1 MVVFWSPLTTFSP
14 GRRVRPSATSGLSP
28 GTYQTIEQHGALYCP
43 NIPRKNDWT
52 NPAHSPSTECLA
64 WTFREEPSPECR
76 LLDSE
81 EKACTSSYSPSLVDP
96 QDCGQGGETT
106 TTPAMETT
114 SQSGQTGRLVLEQ
127 TWILICIVICFGRV
141 SVIQVNFTVL
151 PGKLKSPY
159 KSMR

>member
-14 GRRVRPSATSGLSP
+14 GRRARPSATSGVSP

-76 LLDSE
+76 LLDSD
-81 EKACTSSYSPSLVDP
+81 EKSCTSSYSPSLVDP

-106 TTPAMETT
+106 TTPATEITTTPVPTTTVTTTTVTTTTTTTLPTTT
-114 SQSGQTGRLVLEQ
+114 SQTVQTGNTQ
-127 TWILICIVICFGRV
+127 DQIT
-141 SVIQVNFTVL
+141 
-151 PGKLKSPY
+151 P
-159 KSMR
+159 